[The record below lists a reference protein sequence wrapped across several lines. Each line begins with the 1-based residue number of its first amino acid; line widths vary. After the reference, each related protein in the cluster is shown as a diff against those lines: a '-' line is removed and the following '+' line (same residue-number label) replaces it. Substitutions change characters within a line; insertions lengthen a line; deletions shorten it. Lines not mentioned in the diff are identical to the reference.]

1 MAFRLLPKT
10 EENRDEKQ
18 KERVLS
24 LSMSLK
30 LLDSVISASIT
41 TILDF
46 LSFKSSFYLKF
57 KLYFLPYSK
66 TIKQRPTFQIS
77 QLIYSENLSAMQFKE
92 KDKINRGRDVLQ
104 K

>member
-41 TILDF
+41 TILDV

-66 TIKQRPTFQIS
+66 AIKQRPTFQIS
-77 QLIYSENLSAMQFKE
+77 QLIYSENLSVMQFKE